1 MDLTML
7 NENQKQGVTTTEG
20 PVLILA
26 GAGSGKTRV
35 LTHRAAYLIEEK
47 GVSPYNIMAITFTNK
62 AANEMRERINTI
74 VGHGASAI
82 WVATFHSTCVRILRR
97 FIDRIGYDKN
107 FTIYDADD
115 SKKLVKEVLGLLNI
129 DSKKYPERMC
139 LSVISSAKDELQT
152 PEEFAAESAGEYM
165 DEVVADVYKLY
176 QKKLE
181 DNNALDFDDLIML
194 TVKLFR
200 ECPDVLKNYHE
211 RFKYIMVDEYQDTNT
226 AQFQLIKLMASGS
239 RNLCVVGDDDQS
251 IYKFRGANIY
261 NILNFEENYPET
273 TVIKLEENYRST
285 PNILDVANAVIKNNT
300 MRKSK
305 TLRTSKPEGDLVKF
319 IRCDT
324 SYEEADRV
332 VSDIDKMARLG
343 MYSYGQS
350 AILYRTN
357 AQSRVLEEKLIAE
370 TIPYKIIGGTNFYSR
385 KEIKDVVS
393 YLKAI
398 SNPYDDMAIT
408 RIINVPTRGIGATT
422 VKRVRDY
429 AYEKG
434 MSFREAMGVADEI
447 SSLSKAA
454 ATKVKKFAA
463 YLDELS
469 KLSQEILVS
478 ELLEKII
485 EDTEYVERLK
495 AEGTPEAKDRIDN
508 IDELAS
514 KVYLYEEK
522 ARDNEEEISLE
533 AFLAEVSLVA
543 DIDNYEDEN
552 DVVVLMTLHSAK
564 GLEFPNVY
572 MSGMEENLFPS
583 SRSIGGPDEEN
594 EIEEERRLCYVGI
607 TRAMDRLTLLSS
619 AQRFQNGQIN
629 YNPISRF
636 VKEIP
641 EEILDG
647 NVWEPKAKEIE
658 EPVRK
663 TFDMTYTSRRASAK
677 SHLEKRNFGSKI
689 KKEPL
694 DFVVGDRVSHK
705 KFGEG
710 VVTLINDGGRDY
722 EVTVE
727 FDKVGVK
734 KMFAS
739 FAKLVKV

>member
-7 NENQKQGVTTTEG
+7 NENQRQGVTTTKG

-62 AANEMRERINTI
+62 AADEMRERINTI

-97 FIDRIGYDKN
+97 YIDRIGYDKN

-129 DSKKYPERMC
+129 DSKKFPERMC
-139 LSVISSAKDELQT
+139 LSVISSAKDELKT
-152 PEEFAAESAGEYM
+152 PEEFAQEMKGEYK
-165 DEVVADVYKLY
+165 DDVIANVYEKY
-176 QKKLE
+176 QKMLE

-194 TVKLFR
+194 TVKLFT
-200 ECPDVLKNYHE
+200 ECPEVLKNYHE

-226 AQFQLIKLMASGS
+226 AQFQLIRLLASGS

-261 NILNFEENYPET
+261 NILNFENNYPET

-300 MRKSK
+300 MRKDK
-305 TLRTSKPEGDLVKF
+305 TLRTSKSEGDLVKF

-324 SYEEADRV
+324 SYEEADRI

-357 AQSRVLEEKLIAE
+357 AQSRVLEERLISE
-370 TIPYKIIGGTNFYSR
+370 TIPYKIIGGTNFYAR
-385 KEIKDVVS
+385 KEVKDVVS

-422 VKRVRDY
+422 VNRIRDY

-434 MSFREAMGVADEI
+434 MSFREAMGVADDI
-447 SSLSKAA
+447 ATLSKAA
-454 ATKVKKFAA
+454 ATKVKKFAS

-469 KLSQEILVS
+469 KLSEEVLVS

-508 IDELAS
+508 IDELSS
-514 KVYLYEEK
+514 KVYMYEEK
-522 ARDNEEEISLE
+522 ARDNGEDISLE
-533 AFLAEVSLVA
+533 AFLSEVSLVA

-583 SRSIGGPDEEN
+583 SRSIGGPDEES
-594 EIEEERRLCYVGI
+594 EIEEERRLCYVGM
-607 TRAMDRLTLLSS
+607 TRAMERLTLLSS

-641 EEILDG
+641 EDILEG
-647 NVWEPKAKEIE
+647 NVWEPKAKEMD
-658 EPVRK
+658 EPLQK
-663 TFDMTYTSRRASAK
+663 TFAMK
-677 SHLEKRNFGSKI
+677 SIKKPTMAQQYKKRDFGSKI
-689 KKEPL
+689 NKEPL
-694 DFVVGDRVSHK
+694 DYVVGDRVSHK

-710 VVTLINDGGRDY
+710 VVTLINDGGRDF

-727 FDKVGVK
+727 FDKVGIK

-739 FAKLVKV
+739 FAKLVKL